1 MEFKIENKFNTII
14 VIGLGGLGSSIIE
27 GLMGYLKLLDL
38 EYENNK
44 EEIPLKNIFFYDA
57 DSVSSKKEL
66 YKLSFNHD
74 VLIQREIGPTL
85 ATGYRKYELLTK
97 QLKYSVLDYMTI
109 EYDLN
114 VVILEDY
121 FTEKDALYM
130 LEHRKDLGR
139 ILLIDAT
146 DRKAVVSQFYMQFI
160 MEDDMVI
167 AIGYDYS
174 DKAKGEA
181 NGMYYT
187 IYINPSLDSYAT
199 FQNEYNHVPMSNL
212 LANWI
217 SSYMWFLI
225 SHVNLD
231 NYYDINITGDLLK
244 NAFKDV
250 EKFGLP
256 RPIKKEEERSGV

>member
-1 MEFKIENKFNTII
+1 MKFKIENKFNTII
-14 VIGLGGLGSSIIE
+14 VLGLGGLGSSIIE

-44 EEIPLKNIFFYDA
+44 EEMPLKNIFFYDA
-57 DSVSSKKEL
+57 DTVYDKKEL
-66 YKLSFNHD
+66 YKLSFNHNIVID
-74 VLIQREIGPTL
+74 TEIGSRLITS
-85 ATGYRKYELLTK
+85 YHKYELLKK
-97 QLKYSVLDYMTI
+97 QLKWSVVDYI
-109 EYDLN
+109 ADQYDLN

-130 LEHRKDLGR
+130 LEHRKELGR

-160 MEDDMVI
+160 MKDDMVI

-174 DKAKGEA
+174 DEA
-181 NGMYYT
+181 NGRANGMHYT
-187 IYINPSLDSYAT
+187 IYINPSVDSYST

-231 NYYDINITGDLLK
+231 DYYDINITGDLLK
-244 NAFKDV
+244 EAVRTIDM
-250 EKFGLP
+250 FGLP
-256 RPIKKEEERSGV
+256 KPIKKENERSGV